1 MASYIDL
8 RNLFS
13 NDELKNR
20 VDIAVVIAA
29 NNLLSGTPTA
39 NDQKWAAHVFSGPR
53 SEGAKALMAVI
64 ATNNGL
70 TVAQITSASDAAL
83 QAAVD
88 LAVPTLVIAYA
99 G

>member
-29 NNLLSGTPTA
+29 NNLLSGTPTT

-70 TVAQITSASDAAL
+70 TVAQITGASDTAL
-83 QAAVD
+83 QTAVD